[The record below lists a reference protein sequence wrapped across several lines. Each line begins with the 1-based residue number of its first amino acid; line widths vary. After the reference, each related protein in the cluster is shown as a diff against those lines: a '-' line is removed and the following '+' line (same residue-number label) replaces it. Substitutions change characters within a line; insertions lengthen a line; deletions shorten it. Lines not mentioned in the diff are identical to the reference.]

1 MKTTTK
7 RPFKYRKYLSL
18 IILVVM
24 FLLLTIST
32 LLLNYLF
39 AARFAQL
46 AQALD
51 VSGQQGTITQQLS
64 KNLYDINLYI
74 QEALAQKAPLS
85 QTAQR
90 EVKLEELPQI
100 AIYKIAE
107 IQAQRDLFTQG
118 LAAFQRGGSIS
129 GTDGNNVNL
138 SPADNP
144 AAVKSLAETQKIWTP
159 YLGLLDN
166 FIRDTQKGVVSEQTS
181 NYLVDYSRLYNQALL
196 TEANHLS
203 AALDT
208 EIAKQSKLS
217 EQIQLGGLVLAFLLF
232 FFIVFG
238 ALRQLLQGDSRLA
251 IARQQTTDIL
261 DTVNE
266 GLFLIDKELVISDE
280 YSRSLESILQKK
292 DLQGKTLLEILQ
304 GSISEA
310 DLNNAKLFVDQLYN
324 AWVVEELIQDLNPLK
339 QIKTNILA
347 DDGTVKTKYLDFNF
361 LRINNGQNDEV
372 NKVFVSVIDVTEA
385 VLLERN
391 LEKVREQ
398 HDRELEMIGTI
409 LSIDQQ
415 HLLSFIANTKQRID
429 KMNEVL
435 KQKVHGRMGLRD
447 KNNLLFR
454 EMHSLKGDASAL
466 GLEGF
471 VNAAERQEEL
481 LKELQ
486 QRTNL
491 SGNDFLSFTVNLEEM
506 LELNQF
512 ISNLI
517 ERLRIMGRSMNHAE
531 EGANTSASL
540 QADKAIPQTHWKV
553 YFEQYAQNIA
563 QRYGKQVRLQCEG
576 FDEVYA
582 QDEQFTVYK
591 DIAVQLLKNAIAHGI
606 EMPEVREA
614 AGKPAQGTIK
624 LLLRNNAKGELC
636 LGIEDDG
643 QGIQLD
649 QLRQKAVEAGL
660 ASAASAQQMSEQ
672 ALYGIMMTS
681 GISTAK
687 QQTQDAGRG
696 VGMDIV
702 ADLIKSAQGKLSV
715 TSKENQFTRMVAI
728 FPSN

>member
-1 MKTTTK
+1 MKATTK
-7 RPFKYRKYLSL
+7 KPFKYRKYLSL

-90 EVKLEELPQI
+90 EVELEELPQI

-208 EIAKQSKLS
+208 EIVKQSKLS
-217 EQIQLGGLVLAFLLF
+217 EQIQLGGLALAFLLF

-280 YSRSLESILQKK
+280 YSRRLESILKKK
-292 DLQGKTLLEILQ
+292 DLQGK
-304 GSISEA
+304 
-310 DLNNAKLFVDQLYN
+310 N
-324 AWVVEELIQDLNPLK
+324 
-339 QIKTNILA
+339 
-347 DDGTVKTKYLDFNF
+347 
-361 LRINNGQNDEV
+361 
-372 NKVFVSVIDVTEA
+372 
-385 VLLERN
+385 
-391 LEKVREQ
+391 
-398 HDRELEMIGTI
+398 
-409 LSIDQQ
+409 
-415 HLLSFIANTKQRID
+415 
-429 KMNEVL
+429 
-435 KQKVHGRMGLRD
+435 
-447 KNNLLFR
+447 
-454 EMHSLKGDASAL
+454 
-466 GLEGF
+466 
-471 VNAAERQEEL
+471 
-481 LKELQ
+481 
-486 QRTNL
+486 
-491 SGNDFLSFTVNLEEM
+491 
-506 LELNQF
+506 
-512 ISNLI
+512 
-517 ERLRIMGRSMNHAE
+517 
-531 EGANTSASL
+531 
-540 QADKAIPQTHWKV
+540 
-553 YFEQYAQNIA
+553 
-563 QRYGKQVRLQCEG
+563 
-576 FDEVYA
+576 
-582 QDEQFTVYK
+582 
-591 DIAVQLLKNAIAHGI
+591 
-606 EMPEVREA
+606 
-614 AGKPAQGTIK
+614 
-624 LLLRNNAKGELC
+624 
-636 LGIEDDG
+636 
-643 QGIQLD
+643 
-649 QLRQKAVEAGL
+649 
-660 ASAASAQQMSEQ
+660 
-672 ALYGIMMTS
+672 
-681 GISTAK
+681 
-687 QQTQDAGRG
+687 
-696 VGMDIV
+696 
-702 ADLIKSAQGKLSV
+702 
-715 TSKENQFTRMVAI
+715 
-728 FPSN
+728 

>member
-1 MKTTTK
+1 MKATTK
-7 RPFKYRKYLSL
+7 KPFKYRKYLSL

-107 IQAQRDLFTQG
+107 IQAQRDLFAQG
-118 LAAFQRGGSIS
+118 LAAFQRGGSVS

-339 QIKTNILA
+339 QIKTIILA
-347 DDGTVKTKYLDFNF
+347 DDGTIQTKYLDFNF
-361 LRINNGQNDEV
+361 LRINNEQNDEV
-372 NKVFVSVIDVTEA
+372 NRVFVSVVDVTEA

-415 HLLSFIANTKQRID
+415 HLLSFIANTKKRID
-429 KMNEVL
+429 KMTEVL
-435 KQKVHGRMGLRD
+435 KQKVHGRMDLRD
-447 KNNLLFR
+447 NSHLLCR

-471 VNAAERQEEL
+471 VNAAEKQEEL

-486 QRTNL
+486 QRANL

-540 QADKAIPQTHWKV
+540 QADKAIAQTHWKV

-636 LGIEDDG
+636 LGIQDDG

-702 ADLIKSAQGKLSV
+702 ADLIKSAQGKVSV

>member
-7 RPFKYRKYLSL
+7 KPFKYRKYLSL

-90 EVKLEELPQI
+90 EVELEELPQI

-217 EQIQLGGLVLAFLLF
+217 EQIQLGGLALAFLLF

-347 DDGTVKTKYLDFNF
+347 DDGTIQTKYLDFNF
-361 LRINNGQNDEV
+361 LRINNEQNDEV
-372 NKVFVSVIDVTEA
+372 NRVFVSVVDVTEA

-435 KQKVHGRMGLRD
+435 KQKVHGRMDLRD
-447 KNNLLFR
+447 KSNLLFR

-471 VNAAERQEEL
+471 VNAAEKQEEL

-486 QRTNL
+486 QRVNL

-517 ERLRIMGRSMNHAE
+517 ERLRTMGRSMNHAE
-531 EGANTSASL
+531 EGANTSANL

-591 DIAVQLLKNAIAHGI
+591 DIAVQLLKNAIVHGI

-624 LLLRNNAKGELC
+624 LLLRNNAKGELY
-636 LGIEDDG
+636 LGIQDDG

-660 ASAASAQQMSEQ
+660 ASATSAQQMSEQ

>member
-1 MKTTTK
+1 MKATTK
-7 RPFKYRKYLSL
+7 KSFKYRKYLSL

-118 LAAFQRGGSIS
+118 LAAFQRGGSVS

-217 EQIQLGGLVLAFLLF
+217 EQIQLGGLALAFLLF

-347 DDGTVKTKYLDFNF
+347 DDGTIQTKYLDFNF
-361 LRINNGQNDEV
+361 LRINNEQNDEV
-372 NKVFVSVIDVTEA
+372 NRVFVSVVDVTEA
-385 VLLERN
+385 VLLE
-391 LEKVREQ
+391 K
-398 HDRELEMIGTI
+398 
-409 LSIDQQ
+409 
-415 HLLSFIANTKQRID
+415 
-429 KMNEVL
+429 
-435 KQKVHGRMGLRD
+435 
-447 KNNLLFR
+447 
-454 EMHSLKGDASAL
+454 
-466 GLEGF
+466 
-471 VNAAERQEEL
+471 
-481 LKELQ
+481 
-486 QRTNL
+486 
-491 SGNDFLSFTVNLEEM
+491 
-506 LELNQF
+506 
-512 ISNLI
+512 
-517 ERLRIMGRSMNHAE
+517 
-531 EGANTSASL
+531 
-540 QADKAIPQTHWKV
+540 
-553 YFEQYAQNIA
+553 
-563 QRYGKQVRLQCEG
+563 
-576 FDEVYA
+576 
-582 QDEQFTVYK
+582 
-591 DIAVQLLKNAIAHGI
+591 
-606 EMPEVREA
+606 
-614 AGKPAQGTIK
+614 
-624 LLLRNNAKGELC
+624 
-636 LGIEDDG
+636 
-643 QGIQLD
+643 
-649 QLRQKAVEAGL
+649 
-660 ASAASAQQMSEQ
+660 
-672 ALYGIMMTS
+672 
-681 GISTAK
+681 
-687 QQTQDAGRG
+687 
-696 VGMDIV
+696 
-702 ADLIKSAQGKLSV
+702 
-715 TSKENQFTRMVAI
+715 
-728 FPSN
+728 

>member
-1 MKTTTK
+1 MKATTK
-7 RPFKYRKYLSL
+7 KPFKYRKYLSL

-107 IQAQRDLFTQG
+107 IQAQRDLFAQG
-118 LAAFQRGGSIS
+118 LAAFQRGGSVS

-347 DDGTVKTKYLDFNF
+347 DDGTIQTKYLDFNF
-361 LRINNGQNDEV
+361 LRINNEQNDEV
-372 NKVFVSVIDVTEA
+372 NRVFVSVVDVTEA

-435 KQKVHGRMGLRD
+435 KQKVHGRMDLRD
-447 KNNLLFR
+447 KSNLLFR
-454 EMHSLKGDASAL
+454 EMHSQKGDASAL

-471 VNAAERQEEL
+471 VNAAEKQEEL

-486 QRTNL
+486 QRANL

-540 QADKAIPQTHWKV
+540 QADKAIAQTHWKV

-636 LGIEDDG
+636 LGIQDDG